1 MPTTGY
7 TMSNAT
13 QIIDY
18 CRKHNITFA
27 FAESCTGGRLA
38 SAIVDVP
45 GASDVFHGSLVTYS
59 DDMKMNALDVDG
71 YTLGKLGAVSENI
84 AAQMAVGAYDLLE
97 AKPDDAVFTVSTT
110 GFVGPFTEGEER
122 HAYIAVLESL
132 GKRLN
137 CEVHEI
143 TFKTDDRKNN
153 QEAVVD
159 RAIYE
164 IANLLEKHLIEST
177 KESTEG

>member
-1 MPTTGY
+1 
-7 TMSNAT
+7 MSNAK
-13 QIIDY
+13 QIVDV
-18 CRKHNITFA
+18 CRENNITFA

-38 SAIVDVP
+38 SALVDVP

-71 YTLGKLGAVSENI
+71 YTLGKLGAVSENV
-84 AAQMAVGAYDLLE
+84 AAQMAVGAYDLLK
-97 AKPDDAVFTVSTT
+97 AKPDDSVFTVSTT
-110 GFVGPFTEGEER
+110 GLVGPFKEGEER

-132 GKRLN
+132 GQRMN
-137 CEVHEI
+137 CEIHEI

-164 IANLLEKHLIEST
+164 ITTLLEKHIQGLNE
-177 KESTEG
+177 ESTEA